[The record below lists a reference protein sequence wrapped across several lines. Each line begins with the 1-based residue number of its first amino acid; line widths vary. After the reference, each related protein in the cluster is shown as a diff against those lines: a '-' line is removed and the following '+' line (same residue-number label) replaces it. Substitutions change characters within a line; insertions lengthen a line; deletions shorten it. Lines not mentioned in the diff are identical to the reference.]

1 MQQESLKNKTIKG
14 VGWSAADALLGQGVT
29 FIVGLVLA
37 RLLSPDEYGLIGI
50 CLIFTTVLNGIVDS
64 GFSNALIRK
73 KEVTDEDYNTMFT
86 TNMAIS
92 IVLYVL
98 LFISAPLVSDFFHR
112 IELTGLVRVTGLILF
127 LNALSITQVTILTK
141 NIDFKTKTK
150 ASLVSAIIS
159 GVIGIAMAFMGYGV
173 WSLVAQ
179 QLSKQLLYTLCL
191 WVLNKW
197 WPKFT
202 FYNDSFKY
210 MWGFGW
216 KLLASGILNNVWN
229 QLYQVVIGRCYTSS
243 TLGHYT
249 RANECASIFSSNLTT
264 IIQRVTFP
272 VLSELQDDKKKL
284 LLSYRKLIKVSMFVT
299 VICMFA
305 LGAMAEPMIYSLIGP
320 QWHQAATFLP
330 FICITMSLYPL
341 HAINL
346 NMLQVQGRSDLFL
359 YLEIVKKIIT
369 LIPIF
374 IGAFVGVY
382 WMLCA
387 SIFTGFIAFLL
398 NSWFTG
404 KFLNYSS
411 WQQLKDV
418 LPSYLIALFIGFI
431 VYLLKFLPLS
441 YNLIFPL
448 QILATIIVGWIV
460 NRIINLEEY
469 CEIKNIVLTVIKKY
483 GKKFNH

>member
-14 VGWSAADALLGQGVT
+14 VGWSAADAFLGQGVT

-73 KEVTDEDYNTMFT
+73 KEVTDEDYNTMFM

-112 IELTGLVRVTGLILF
+112 IELTALVRVTGLVLF
-127 LNALSITQVTILTK
+127 CNALSITQVTILAK
-141 NIDFKTKTK
+141 RIDFKTKTK
-150 ASLVSAIIS
+150 ASLVSAVVS
-159 GVIGIAMAFMGYGV
+159 GVIGIAMAFMGFGV

-179 QLSKQLLYTLCL
+179 QLCRQLLYTLCL

-202 FYNDSFKY
+202 FYKDSFKY

-229 QLYQVVIGRCYTSS
+229 QLYQVVIGRCYTYS

-249 RANECASIFSSNLTT
+249 RANEYASIFSSNLTS
-264 IIQRVTFP
+264 IVQRVSYP
-272 VLSELQDDKKKL
+272 VLAEIQDDKERMVL
-284 LLSYRKLIKVSMFVT
+284 GYRKVIKVTMFVT
-299 VICMFA
+299 AVCMIS
-305 LGAMAEPMIYSLIGP
+305 LGAVSEPLIYTLIGTK
-320 QWHQAATFLP
+320 WHEAATYLP
-330 FICITMSLYPL
+330 LICISMSLYPL

-346 NMLQVQGRSDLFL
+346 NILQVLGRSDIFL
-359 YLEIVKKIIT
+359 YLEVLKRIVG
-369 LIPIF
+369 LIPVV
-374 IGAFVGVY
+374 IGIYYGIYF
-382 WMLCA
+382 MLLI
-387 SIFTGFIAFLL
+387 SIFTSIIGLYLSTWYTGKAFKYTFWKQIKDITPSYMTAFIIALSVYFLKYISLPFYVILAIQLVVGVITGCVVSQLL
-398 NSWFTG
+398 NS
-404 KFLNYSS
+404 
-411 WQQLKDV
+411 
-418 LPSYLIALFIGFI
+418 
-431 VYLLKFLPLS
+431 
-441 YNLIFPL
+441 
-448 QILATIIVGWIV
+448 
-460 NRIINLEEY
+460 EEY
-469 CEIKNIVLTVIKKY
+469 IELKLILIKIFKKN
-483 GKKFNH
+483 K